1 MYHFAAYSD
10 YHSAVCAGN
19 LDNGTSVVATMSYDA
34 FGQMVQETTYI
45 VSGESETGVAE
56 NYVYDGGNLVLVLN
70 SDGLVT
76 ERELTGLAVDQV
88 FASEFPTLS
97 GGAGGAQ
104 GAGTAVDWYLTD
116 LQGSVRDVVTGE
128 VSGGT
133 MTAAAVD
140 HVIYTAY
147 GAPTVAE
154 GTMPRFGFDG
164 LRYDAATG
172 FYFTATRPYD
182 PQTGTWIQPDPIGFL
197 GGQDNL
203 SEFVGNDPTN
213 FVDPSGLGP
222 ISPWGRPAS
231 SRGPPPGAGNGGRTA
246 PMTYR
251 LEWCVCIRVWA
262 VCKRRRLCA
271 VLWLPLLRGRGT
283 RRSVGSKKP

>member
-1 MYHFAAYSD
+1 M
-10 YHSAVCAGN
+10 
-19 LDNGTSVVATMSYDA
+19 
-34 FGQMVQETTYI
+34 
-45 VSGESETGVAE
+45 
-56 NYVYDGGNLVLVLN
+56 
-70 SDGLVT
+70 
-76 ERELTGLAVDQV
+76 TGLAVDQV

-222 ISPWGRPAS
+222 ISPWGDRAF
-231 SRGPPPGAGNGGRTA
+231 RGPPPG
-246 PMTYR
+246 
-251 LEWCVCIRVWA
+251 
-262 VCKRRRLCA
+262 
-271 VLWLPLLRGRGT
+271 
-283 RRSVGSKKP
+283 RSMVGERPQ